1 MISSRPIEDD
11 VQIPIGEF
19 AERRC
24 RHLSSRVT
32 SRLIPGQI
40 RPNTSEI
47 NPTSYKALIR
57 MSSAFISDET
67 AQNFCHPVRI
77 CVLGLGFHSGRAPVE
92 YFSYA
97 LEAVR
102 NARRIYLETT
112 SCSESMKITRHVD
125 PPIHSWLWG
134 FRHFRAACLVG
145 YSEQMEY
152 FPTGIVFLSGPS
164 VGTSHWEACSL
175 TRHHIARDNL

>member
-1 MISSRPIEDD
+1 MRLLKTSA
-11 VQIPIGEF
+11 IPSVF
-19 AERRC
+19 AFWALVSTAAARNHE
-24 RHLSSRVT
+24 LLRV
-32 SRLIPGQI
+32 
-40 RPNTSEI
+40 NE
-47 NPTSYKALIR
+47 
-57 MSSAFISDET
+57 
-67 AQNFCHPVRI
+67 
-77 CVLGLGFHSGRAPVE
+77 
-92 YFSYA
+92 
-97 LEAVR
+97 
-102 NARRIYLETT
+102 
-112 SCSESMKITRHVD
+112 ITRHVD